1 MKAWKLIILFILTSG
16 CKSMSI
22 SLKDSG
28 STPEEWK
35 SFSIKT
41 LESSA
46 PNCPLS
52 YTAKLTEDLKDAIQ
66 NNTRLSLN
74 TTTGSG
80 EVYIEGIINNYQ
92 VMPIAIQNNNSA
104 AQNRLTIGVQFN
116 INISAPKTET
126 MNLTATRFADFNA
139 STNLASVE
147 NQLLEDINT
156 QLAQDLINK
165 LLGNW

>member
-1 MKAWKLIILFILTSG
+1 MKAWKLIILLILISG
-16 CKSMSI
+16 CKSISI

-80 EVYIEGIINNYQ
+80 EVYIGGIVNNYQ

-126 MNLTATRFADFNA
+126 INLNTTRFADFNA

>member
-1 MKAWKLIILFILTSG
+1 
-16 CKSMSI
+16 
-22 SLKDSG
+22 
-28 STPEEWK
+28 
-35 SFSIKT
+35 
-41 LESSA
+41 
-46 PNCPLS
+46 N
-52 YTAKLTEDLKDAIQ
+52 
-66 NNTRLSLN
+66 
-74 TTTGSG
+74 G
-80 EVYIEGIINNYQ
+80 EVYIEGIVNNYQ
-92 VMPIAIQNNNSA
+92 VMHIAIQNNNSA

-126 MNLTATRFADFNA
+126 MNLIATRFADFNA

>member
-1 MKAWKLIILFILTSG
+1 MKIWSCFILLILLFS
-16 CKSMSI
+16 CKSVSI
-22 SLKDSG
+22 SFRDSG

-52 YTAKLTEDLKDAIQ
+52 YSAKLTEDLKDAIQ

-74 TTTGSG
+74 TTTGGG
-80 EVYIEGIINNYQ
+80 EVFIEGLISNYQ

-104 AQNRLTIGVQFN
+104 AQNRLTIGVQLN
-116 INISAPKTET
+116 INISVPKPET
-126 MNLTATRFADFNA
+126 INFSSTRFADFNA

-147 NQLLEDINT
+147 NQLLEDINA

>member
-1 MKAWKLIILFILTSG
+1 
-16 CKSMSI
+16 MSI

-126 MNLTATRFADFNA
+126 
-139 STNLASVE
+139 
-147 NQLLEDINT
+147 
-156 QLAQDLINK
+156 
-165 LLGNW
+165 